1 MQWRTK
7 CYGLSFDPREEL
19 HKINK
24 DYTLTD
30 PKRLNEALGYSE
42 DLPFDPVALYHA
54 QNRLPQAELAFISE
68 VQGREEAF
76 GSVGRSYL
84 SQIMT
89 LTLILE
95 AQGKIEE
102 AVRTART
109 AATAHEEAYGVTDF
123 QTVSAMNYLSSVLY
137 AACEWEELVRL
148 LIRLIKVKAEH
159 PEIGPR
165 NNTTLNSMNTLAAV
179 YCLQGR
185 YDECL
190 GVARG
195 LVELRKEISGE
206 DHDETITSMK
216 WVTRARLEMG
226 DISGLV
232 EESRR
237 LVEGTSR
244 LNGPH
249 HESTLTIKE
258 IHAAVLLA
266 SAIPEK
272 GFPIHPELLHQSLEL
287 VDEVLQIIDPDESED
302 EFMLDMD
309 EESGDTRP
317 PINKV
322 LFLRCQ
328 TTLACVLALQGDLDG
343 AEAQLQ
349 YVSDILSLKKKEN
362 YTEWIRLERVR
373 NDVAALTQDPQ
384 SQDER
389 DLLRWRLAHRWI
401 TD

>member
-1 MQWRTK
+1 
-7 CYGLSFDPREEL
+7 
-19 HKINK
+19 
-24 DYTLTD
+24 
-30 PKRLNEALGYSE
+30 
-42 DLPFDPVALYHA
+42 V
-54 QNRLPQAELAFISE
+54 AFISE
-68 VQGREEAF
+68 VQGRKEAF
-76 GSVGRSYL
+76 GSTGRSYL

-95 AQGKIEE
+95 AQGKLEE

-109 AATAHEEAYGVTDF
+109 AATAHEEAHGTTDF
-123 QTVSAMNYLSSVLY
+123 QTVSAMNYLSRVLY

-159 PEIGPR
+159 PEIGPT

-190 GVARG
+190 GVACG
-195 LVELRKEISGE
+195 LVEIRKEISGE
-206 DHDETITSMK
+206 FHDETITSME

-226 DISGLV
+226 DIGGLV

-244 LNGPH
+244 LNGQH
-249 HESTLTIKE
+249 HESTLSIKE

-272 GFPIHPELLHQSLEL
+272 GFPTDPELLRQSSEL

-302 EFMLDMD
+302 EDMIDMDEDMTDMDEDMIDMD
-309 EESGDTRP
+309 EELGDTRP
-317 PINKV
+317 PINEV
-322 LFLRCQ
+322 LLLRCQ
-328 TTLACVLALQGDLDG
+328 TTLACVLALQGDLNG

-349 YVSDILSLKKKEN
+349 YVSDILSPKKKEN
-362 YTEWIRLERVR
+362 DTEWMRLERVR
-373 NDVAALTQDPQ
+373 NDVAALAQDPQ

-389 DLLRWRLAHRWI
+389 DLVRWRLAHRWI